1 VSLSL
6 DLPALAKTAKA
17 YGLDLAE
24 RVVTTFLQ
32 AFLGALVVSQPF
44 SLSMWQNAAV
54 AGVAAGFALVKGV
67 VARLRGDGNSAS
79 LIKGV

>member
-1 VSLSL
+1 MA
-6 DLPALAKTAKA
+6 LPNIGALAKSAKTYA
-17 YGLDLAE
+17 LDLAE
-24 RVVTTFLQ
+24 RTVSTFLQ

-67 VARLRGDGNSAS
+67 AAKLRGDGNSAS

>member
-1 VSLSL
+1 
-6 DLPALAKTAKA
+6 
-17 YGLDLAE
+17 
-24 RVVTTFLQ
+24 
-32 AFLGALVVSQPF
+32 
-44 SLSMWQNAAV
+44 V

>member
-1 VSLSL
+1 MSLPNL
-6 DLPALAKTAKA
+6 TGLGKTAAA

-24 RVVTTFLQ
+24 RVVSTFLQ
-32 AFLGALVVSQPF
+32 AFLGAIVVSSPF

>member
-1 VSLSL
+1 MSLPNLSGL
-6 DLPALAKTAKA
+6 GKTAAA

-24 RVVTTFLQ
+24 RVVATFLQ
-32 AFLGALVVSQPF
+32 AFLGAVVVSTPF

-54 AGVAAGFALVKGV
+54 AGVAAGFALMKGV

-79 LIKGV
+79 LVKGV

>member
-1 VSLSL
+1 MSLPTLSGL
-6 DLPALAKTAKA
+6 GKTAAA

-24 RVVTTFLQ
+24 RVVSTFLQ
-32 AFLGALVVSQPF
+32 AFLGALVVSTPF
-44 SLSMWQNAAV
+44 DLSMWQNAAV